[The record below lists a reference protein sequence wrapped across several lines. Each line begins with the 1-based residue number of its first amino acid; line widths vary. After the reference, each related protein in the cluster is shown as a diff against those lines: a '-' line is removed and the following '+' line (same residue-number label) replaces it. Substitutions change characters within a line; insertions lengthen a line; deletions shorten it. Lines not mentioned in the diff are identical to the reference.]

1 MIETGEILQTMAMIQ
16 EQNFDI
22 RTITLGINLLDC
34 SHPSPEACAQRVY
47 DKICRVAKDLVRTGE
62 AIERELGIPIVNK
75 RISVTPIALV
85 ASACETEDFVPFAK
99 AMDSAAKTCGV
110 DFIGGFSALVQKG
123 MASGDRRLIAAIPQA
138 LAETELQTLFRP
150 VFVNRSFAC
159 MYGKGPIRAAF
170 NVQHDMRVA
179 RMKWGDEATVI
190 KIDVRKF
197 FYSIDRSVLK
207 QIIAKRFKKLKKKYT
222 EKYED
227 FLRFYRLL
235 CKVIDSSPE
244 GERGIPLGNVS
255 SQDFANIYLNELDQF
270 CIRFLGA
277 TLYTRY
283 MDDVVVIA
291 PNKEIAREWLAKIK
305 VFLQERLHLETN
317 QKTKIFYVRQGVNAY
332 GFKIKATHLLLRT
345 ESKRKEKR
353 RIKAMIKKLK
363 EGKITKKEIVQAV
376 NSWLGF
382 ARWACAYNLAKK
394 IFAPYRFIKTEGELP
409 YGAISRNRQ
418 ARRVLQ
424 QRLRSGTSYKAVA

>member
-1 MIETGEILQTMAMIQ
+1 MTKFPILHYNTKNTKSKLVPPPMPPSKYEDVVGWPMIEASYKQALRGHRKFSREAVCYDLLSEVNNVELWSDLKKIENRPQPGRR
-16 EQNFDI
+16 EYSPGPYRH
-22 RTITLGINLLDC
+22 RTITEPKTRSLHIPHL
-34 SHPSPEACAQRVY
+34 R
-47 DKICRVAKDLVRTGE
+47 DKVVQLVIHE
-62 AIERELGIPIVNK
+62 
-75 RISVTPIALV
+75 
-85 ASACETEDFVPFAK
+85 
-99 AMDSAAKTCGV
+99 
-110 DFIGGFSALVQKG
+110 
-123 MASGDRRLIAAIPQA
+123 
-138 LAETELQTLFRP
+138 ELQNLFRP
-150 VFVNRSFAC
+150 VFVDRSFAC

-179 RMKWGDEATVI
+179 RMKWGDEAAVI
-190 KIDVRKF
+190 KIDVKKF
-197 FYSIDRSVLK
+197 FYSIDRQVLK
-207 QIIAKRFKKLKKKYT
+207 KIIAKRFKKLKKKYPD
-222 EKYED
+222 KYED

-244 GERGIPLGNVS
+244 GETGIPLGNVS
-255 SQDFANIYLNELDQF
+255 SQDFANIYLNELDQY

-277 TLYTRY
+277 KLYTRY
-283 MDDVVVIA
+283 MDDIVIIA

-394 IFAPYRFIKTEGELP
+394 IFAPYRFIKTEGEIP

-418 ARRVLQ
+418 ARRILQ
-424 QRLRSGTSYKAVA
+424 QRRNSQAARKAVAA